1 MENSVVKTKKSK
13 IWIFW
18 VVVAVALVALIGFY
32 IWDVILYQAP
42 GTIRDGILYLNYEEI
57 YVYSSLESALT
68 DTKGEDGPPKPL
80 KEYLPEILAKEK
92 LVYLEGTT
100 VGVCI
105 DKQITE
111 EEIPNVIRQKDRI
124 VYKLG
129 NYFLAES
136 IQAE

>member
-1 MENSVVKTKKSK
+1 MENNVTKTSKWK

-32 IWDVILYQAP
+32 VWDVILYQAP
-42 GTIRDGILYLNYEEI
+42 GTIRDGVLYLNSEEM

-68 DTKGEDGPPKPL
+68 DTKGENGPPKPL
-80 KEYLPEILAKEK
+80 KEFLPEILAKEK

-100 VGVCI
+100 VGICI
-105 DKQITE
+105 DNKITE
-111 EEIPNVIRQKDRI
+111 EELQKGKKDRV
-124 VYKLG
+124 VYKID

-136 IQAE
+136 IQGE